1 MASGGLQVKDLTQM
15 APKPLSADEVKG
27 QVEKAQQLVRETKR
41 TLARLQEK
49 TGVVL
54 IRDPSPR
61 RVAG

>member
-1 MASGGLQVKDLTQM
+1 VKDLTQM